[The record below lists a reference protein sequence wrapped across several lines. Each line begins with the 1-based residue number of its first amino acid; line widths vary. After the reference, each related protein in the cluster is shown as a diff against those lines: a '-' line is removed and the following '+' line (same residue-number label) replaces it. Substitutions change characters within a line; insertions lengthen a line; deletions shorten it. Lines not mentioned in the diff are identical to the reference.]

1 MSKRVKQIKTIAD
14 ATSCASKIANGNAC
28 TQAEMKATI
37 RILMAALRT
46 ARSTAK
52 SAKREAV
59 DAKDML
65 KSLLSRVG
73 L

>member
-1 MSKRVKQIKTIAD
+1 MAKKTIKTIAD
-14 ATSCASKIANGNAC
+14 ASACATKIANGQAC

-37 RILMAALRT
+37 RILNGALRT

-52 SAKREAV
+52 MAKKQ
-59 DAKDML
+59 AKDATDNFRA
-65 KSLLSRVG
+65 LLSRVG

>member
-1 MSKRVKQIKTIAD
+1 MAKKTIKTIAD
-14 ATSCASKIANGNAC
+14 ATSCAAKIANGQAC

-37 RILMAALRT
+37 RILHGALKT

-52 SAKREAV
+52 SAKREALN
-59 DAKDML
+59 ATDML
-65 KSLLSRVG
+65 KSLLNRVG